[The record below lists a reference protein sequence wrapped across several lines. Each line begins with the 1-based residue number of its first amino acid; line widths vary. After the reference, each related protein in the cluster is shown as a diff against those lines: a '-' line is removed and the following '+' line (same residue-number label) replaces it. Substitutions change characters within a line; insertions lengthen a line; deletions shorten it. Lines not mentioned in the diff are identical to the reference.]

1 MQNSESDLDVGK
13 CERSS
18 HIPCMQNSKKKKLV
32 NEEGSNEALENVI
45 DFGMRR
51 STQYKNNKRVCI
63 KCINNFIYHRNNK

>member
-32 NEEGSNEALENVI
+32 NEEGSKEALENVI
-45 DFGMRR
+45 DFRIRR
-51 STQYKNNKRVCI
+51 LTQHKKKESVFQKQKI
-63 KCINNFIYHRNNK
+63 QK